1 MTTAPLL
8 FELGCEELPPAWVER
23 MAEELAQR
31 ITDGLDAAGVARG
44 GATVFAT
51 PRRLAVLIADVAGEQ
66 PEQHIEKR
74 GPAVKAPAKAVEGFA
89 KSCGVTVDDLEQIE
103 TKKGVYYQYSGTQAG
118 QALAELLPPL
128 LTDAINKLTTPKRMR
143 WGDGEEA
150 FLRPVQWLTLLH
162 GAEVLPFS
170 MFGLDTGRETLGH
183 RVHAPFPLELA
194 SPDDYEMTLF
204 EAQVIARF
212 DQRRD
217 IVRQQVTRAAEKAG
231 GTARIS
237 DELLDEVTALV
248 EWPVAVSG
256 NIDEHFMG
264 LPPEVLVTTI
274 ESHQR
279 YFPVEGAKGRLLP
292 KFVTVTNLESMDNK
306 QVIAGNERVV
316 RPRLDDALFFWDK
329 DRKQKLADYAPKLAD
344 VTFQKGLGSYADKTK
359 RLVEI
364 VHVLIK
370 ACGATAKHA
379 KRAAA
384 LAKADLVTDM
394 VFELTELEG
403 LMGGYY
409 ARESGEDA
417 AVADAIAAQY
427 QPRGPSDDIPP
438 TAEGRALALADKLD
452 TLAGQ
457 FALGNLPTGD
467 RDPLGLRRAAL
478 GLIRIVLES
487 KVELPL
493 ADVLTVAVNAQP
505 VDCEVGTVVDALQGF
520 IADRL
525 RGVLADAGIEAGI
538 DAGVFNA
545 VTSGGVDDLL
555 DTQHRAKAV
564 ADFRGSPAAD
574 SLAAAH
580 KRARNLLKK
589 ADGARGKVLKKH
601 LSDEA
606 EKALLDKIVEIE
618 ANVGELVGKKDYS
631 GALELLA
638 SLQAPVDQ
646 FFEDVMVMADDA
658 AVRNNRLALL
668 ARLDALCTSVAD
680 FSLL

>member
-1 MTTAPLL
+1 MSTAPLL

-31 ITDGLDAAGVARG
+31 IADGLDAAGVARG
-44 GATVFAT
+44 EATVFAT
-51 PRRLAVLIADVAGEQ
+51 PRRLAVLIADVASEQ
-66 PEQHIEKR
+66 PEQNIERR
-74 GPAVKAPAKAVEGFA
+74 GPATKAPAKAVEGFA
-89 KSCGVTVDDLEQIE
+89 KSCGVSVDALEQID
-103 TKKGVYYQYSGTQAG
+103 TKKGTYYQYSGTQPG
-118 QALAELLPPL
+118 QSLAELLPPL
-128 LTDAINKLTTPKRMR
+128 LSDAINKLTTPKRMR
-143 WGDGEEA
+143 WGDGDEA
-150 FLRPVQWLTLLH
+150 FLRPVQWIVLLH
-162 GAEVLPFS
+162 GADVLPFS
-170 MFGLDTGRETLGH
+170 MFGLGSGRETLGH

-231 GTARIS
+231 GAARIS
-237 DELLDEVTALV
+237 DGLLDEVTALV
-248 EWPVAVSG
+248 EWPVAISG
-256 NIDEHFMG
+256 NIDEHFMT

-279 YFPVEGAKGRLLP
+279 YFPVEDTKGGLLP
-292 KFVTVTNLESMDNK
+292 KFVTVTNLESQDSK

-316 RPRLDDALFFWDK
+316 RPRLDDALFFWNK
-329 DRKQKLADYAPKLAD
+329 DRNLRLTDYAPKLAD

-359 RLVEI
+359 RLMEI
-364 VHVLIK
+364 VHVLAK
-370 ACGATAKHA
+370 PCGATAKHA

-394 VFELTELEG
+394 VFEMTELEG

-409 ARESGEDA
+409 ARESGEDE
-417 AVADAIAAQY
+417 AVAAAIAAQY

-487 KVELPL
+487 EIELPL
-493 ADVLTVAVNAQP
+493 TDALTVAVNAQP
-505 VDCEVGTVVDALQGF
+505 VECEAEAVVEALQGF
-520 IADRL
+520 VVDRL
-525 RGVLADAGIEAGI
+525 RGLLADANI

-545 VTSGGVDDLL
+545 VTSAGVTDLL
-555 DTQHRAKAV
+555 DARHRAEAV
-564 ADFRGSPAAD
+564 AAFRGSDAAA

-589 ADGARGKVLKKH
+589 AEGASGKVLKKH
-601 LSDEA
+601 LSDSA
-606 EKALLDKIVEIE
+606 EKALFDKIVEIE
-618 ANVGELVGKKDYS
+618 ANVADLVVKKSYGD
-631 GALELLA
+631 ALKLLG

-646 FFEDVMVMADDA
+646 FFEDVMVMADDK

-680 FSLL
+680 FSELG

>member
-23 MAEELAQR
+23 MAGELAQR
-31 ITDGLDAAGVARG
+31 LAEGLDAAGVARG
-44 GATVFAT
+44 EPTVFAT
-51 PRRLAVLIADVAGEQ
+51 PRRLAVLIADVASEQ

-74 GPAVKAPAKAVEGFA
+74 GPAVKAPTKAVEGFA
-89 KSCGVTVDDLEQIE
+89 KSCGVAVDDLEQID
-103 TKKGVYYQYSGTQAG
+103 TKKGAHYQYSGTQAG
-118 QALAELLPPL
+118 QPLTALLPPM
-128 LTDAINKLTTPKRMR
+128 LTDAIDKLTTPKRMR
-143 WGDGEEA
+143 WGDGDEA
-150 FLRPVQWLTLLH
+150 FLRPVQWLLLLH
-162 GAEVLPFS
+162 GATVLPFS
-170 MFGLDTGRETLGH
+170 MFGLASGRETLGH

-237 DELLDEVTALV
+237 DALLDEVTALV
-248 EWPVAVSG
+248 EWPVAICG
-256 NIDEHFMG
+256 NIDDHFMT
-264 LPPEVLVTTI
+264 LPPEALVTTI

-279 YFPVEGAKGRLLP
+279 YFPVEDADGKLLP
-292 KFVTVTNLESMDNK
+292 KFVTVTNLESTDSQ
-306 QVIAGNERVV
+306 QVVAGNERVV
-316 RPRLDDALFFWDK
+316 RPRLDDALFFWNK
-329 DRKQKLADYAPKLAD
+329 DRKQKLAGYAPKLAD
-344 VTFQKGLGSYADKTK
+344 VIFQKGLGSYADKTK

-364 VHVLIK
+364 IHVLTK
-370 ACGATAKHA
+370 PCGATAKHA

-394 VFELTELEG
+394 VFEMTELEG

-417 AVADAIAAQY
+417 AVADAIAAHY
-427 QPRGPSDDIPP
+427 QPRGPSDDIPA

-487 KVELPL
+487 EIELPL
-493 ADVLTVAVNAQP
+493 AGVLTVAVKAQP
-505 VDCEVGTVVDALQGF
+505 VECDVDSVVESLQGF

-525 RGVLADAGIEAGI
+525 RGVLTDTDI
-538 DAGVFNA
+538 DVGVFNA
-545 VTSGGVDDLL
+545 VTSGGVNDLL
-555 DTQHRAKAV
+555 DTQHRARAV
-564 ADFRGSPAAD
+564 AAFRGSPAAD

-589 ADGARGKVLKKH
+589 AEGAAGKVLKKY
-601 LSDEA
+601 LADEA
-606 EKALLDKIVEIE
+606 EHALLEKIVEIE
-618 ANVGELVGKKDYS
+618 ANVAEHVAKNDYRS
-631 GALELLA
+631 ALELLS
-638 SLQAPVDQ
+638 SLQTPVDQ
-646 FFEDVMVMADDA
+646 FFEDVMVMADDE

>member
-1 MTTAPLL
+1 MSTAPLL

-31 ITDGLDAAGVARG
+31 LTDGLDAAGVVRG
-44 GATVFAT
+44 EATVFAS
-51 PRRLAVLIADVAGEQ
+51 PRRLAVLIAGVASEQ
-66 PEQHIEKR
+66 PEQQIEKR

-89 KSCGVTVDDLEQIE
+89 KSCGVSVDELEQID
-103 TKKGVYYQYSGTQAG
+103 TKKGTYYQYSGTQPG
-118 QALAELLPPL
+118 QSLNELLPPL
-128 LTDAINKLTTPKRMR
+128 LTDTINKLTTPKRMR
-143 WGDGEEA
+143 WGDGDEA
-150 FLRPVQWLTLLH
+150 FLRPVQWMLLLH
-162 GAEVLPFS
+162 GADVLPFA
-170 MFGLDTGRETLGH
+170 MFGLESGRETLGH

-217 IVRQQVTRAAEKAG
+217 IVHQQVTRAAEKAG

-237 DELLDEVTALV
+237 DALLDEVTALV
-248 EWPVAVSG
+248 EWPVAISG
-256 NIDEHFMG
+256 HIDEHFMA

-279 YFPVEGAKGRLLP
+279 YFPVEDTKGKLLP
-292 KFVTVTNLESMDNK
+292 KFVTVTNLESMDSK

-316 RPRLDDALFFWDK
+316 RPRLDDALFFWNK
-329 DRKQKLADYAPKLAD
+329 DRKQKLADYAPKLAE

-359 RLVEI
+359 RLMEI
-364 VHVLIK
+364 VHVLAK
-370 ACGATAKHA
+370 PCEATAKHA

-394 VFELTELEG
+394 VFEMTELEG

-409 ARESGEDA
+409 ARESGEDE
-417 AVADAIAAQY
+417 AVAAAIAAQY
-427 QPRGPSDDIPP
+427 QPRGPSDAIPP

-487 KVELPL
+487 EIELPL
-493 ADVLTVAVNAQP
+493 ADVLRVAVNAQP
-505 VDCEVGTVVDALQGF
+505 VDCDIDAVVGALQNF
-520 IADRL
+520 ITDRL
-525 RGVLADAGIEAGI
+525 RGVLTDAEI
-538 DAGVFNA
+538 DAGVFSA
-545 VTSGGVDDLL
+545 VTSGDVTDLL
-555 DTQHRAKAV
+555 DTQHRARAV
-564 ADFRGSPAAD
+564 AAFRGSAAAD

-589 ADGARGKVLKKH
+589 AEMATGKVLKQH

-606 EKALLDKIVEIE
+606 EHALLDKIVEIE
-618 ANVGELVGKKDYS
+618 GNVAELVEKKAYPA
-631 GALELLA
+631 ALELLG

-646 FFEDVMVMADDA
+646 FFEDVMVMAEDE